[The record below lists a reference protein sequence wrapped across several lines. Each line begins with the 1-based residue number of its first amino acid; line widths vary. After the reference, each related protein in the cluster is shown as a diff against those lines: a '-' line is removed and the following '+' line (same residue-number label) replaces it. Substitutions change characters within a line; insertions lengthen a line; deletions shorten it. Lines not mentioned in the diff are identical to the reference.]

1 MNHDQL
7 TSLFFNFSRGLDLC
21 ALTAFRRFLYRELP
35 AFPLGEQPL
44 IVGGGRRGILPPKKQ
59 PRVAEGSET
68 GGGGQEVGASL
79 DARMPGRGG
88 PADKDQ
94 SVHPLL
100 RFSSLETR
108 IGKENAERIT
118 KGS

>member
-35 AFPLGEQPL
+35 AFPLGKQPL
-44 IVGGGRRGILPPKKQ
+44 IVGGGGGGFTTKETAK
-59 PRVAEGSET
+59 VAEGSET

-108 IGKENAERIT
+108 IGKENGERIT